1 MVIFC
6 LWEDGGEMGEMPSG
20 STIEY
25 FYQTESEKSY
35 HDTYLHS
42 KPFMAS
48 RSLWTLTARTYARVR
63 LSEERASL
71 TADTDLV
78 ALYRAVSFGSF
89 VVDLRTDET
98 T

>member
-1 MVIFC
+1 
-6 LWEDGGEMGEMPSG
+6 
-20 STIEY
+20 
-25 FYQTESEKSY
+25 
-35 HDTYLHS
+35 
-42 KPFMAS
+42 MAS

-98 T
+98 A